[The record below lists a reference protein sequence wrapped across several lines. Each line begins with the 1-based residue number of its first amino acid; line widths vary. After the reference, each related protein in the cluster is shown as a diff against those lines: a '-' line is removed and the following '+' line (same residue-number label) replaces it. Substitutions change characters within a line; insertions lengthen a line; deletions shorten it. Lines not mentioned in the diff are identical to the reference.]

1 MRLLAYMVLPLALL
15 AAYLLFWPV
24 PIEPQRWT
32 PPPLPAAQYP
42 YNERLRS
49 VERLAEGAGTGPEG
63 LAFDPQGR
71 LYTGFIDGRVMRF
84 NADGSGGV
92 LLANTG
98 GRPLGLTAG
107 PDGGVIVADA
117 DKGLLLIGEQGAQQ
131 VLSNAADGLP
141 FRLADDVDRAP
152 HSRKAYF
159 SDASSRHALP
169 QLMAEVFE
177 HKPHGRLLEYDF
189 DTGQT
194 RTLLRDLY
202 FANGIAVG
210 PDEAYVLVTETTRY
224 QVTRYWLKGER
235 AGSAEVF
242 IDNLPG
248 FPDNISFNGEDRFWL
263 ALYAPRTPA
272 LDALLPRPDL
282 RRVVFR
288 LPDALH
294 PKPKL
299 HAWVLG
305 LDLDGRV
312 VADLQYAGPGAFGPV
327 TSAKQMADHLY
338 LGSLNDTAIGR
349 LRLADAR

>member
-1 MRLLAYMVLPLALL
+1 MRLMAYMVLPLAVLVS
-15 AAYLLFWPV
+15 YLLFWPV
-24 PIEPQRWT
+24 GIEPQRWW
-32 PPPLPAAQYP
+32 PPPLPSAQYP
-42 YNERLRS
+42 YNEALKP
-49 VERLAEGAGTGPEG
+49 VERLAEGVGSGPEG
-63 LAFDPQGR
+63 LAVDTQGQ

-84 NADGSGGV
+84 NADGTGGI

-117 DKGLLLIGEQGAQQ
+117 DKGLLLIGEQGAVK
-131 VLSNAADGLP
+131 VLSTEVGGVP
-141 FRLADDVDRAP
+141 FKLADDVDRAP
-152 HSRKAYF
+152 DSRKAYF
-159 SDASSRHALP
+159 SDASSRYALP
-169 QLMAEVFE
+169 ELMAEVFE
-177 HKPHGRLLEYDF
+177 HAPHGRLLEYDF

-194 RTLLRDLY
+194 RVLLNKLY

-235 AGSAEVF
+235 AGTSEVF

-248 FPDNISFNGEDRFWL
+248 FPDNISFNGKDRFWL

-272 LDALLPRPDL
+272 LDMLLPRPDL
-282 RRVVFR
+282 RRVIFR
-288 LPDALH
+288 LPHALH

-299 HAWVLG
+299 HGWVLG

-312 VADLQYAGPGAFGPV
+312 VADLQYAGEGAFGPV
-327 TSAKQMADHLY
+327 TSAKQAGDMLY
-338 LGSLNDTAIGR
+338 LGSLSDTAIGR
-349 LRLADAR
+349 LRLADVR